1 VERVDRR
8 KRGTVRR
15 AQALVA
21 AVVQYDVCRVV
32 GLRSGSAVDIAVVLQ
47 DDQLSAIATRIVAPL
62 IDVDERY
69 VVDRAAPLVEIDGA
83 RYVVAVH
90 LLTTLPVRNLSKPI
104 TNLRDHEQTL
114 KNAIDTVLF
123 GV

>member
-1 VERVDRR
+1 M
-8 KRGTVRR
+8 
-15 AQALVA
+15 
-21 AVVQYDVCRVV
+21 
-32 GLRSGSAVDIAVVLQ
+32 
-47 DDQLSAIATRIVAPL
+47 
-62 IDVDERY
+62 
-69 VVDRAAPLVEIDGA
+69 VDRAAPLVEIDGA

-90 LLTTLPVRNLSKPI
+90 LLTTLPVRHLSKPI